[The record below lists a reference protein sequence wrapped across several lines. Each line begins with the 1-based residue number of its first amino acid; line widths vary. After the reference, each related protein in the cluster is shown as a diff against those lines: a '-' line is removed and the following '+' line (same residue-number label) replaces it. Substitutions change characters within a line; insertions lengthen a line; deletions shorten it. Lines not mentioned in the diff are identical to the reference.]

1 MKPKPKTRNQL
12 FALIREQKAIIEKQA
27 LEIQERHDDQVT
39 TNKQYHLMRA
49 SLSEKEREIS
59 NQNSELCRLRD
70 IIHTLRSV
78 MINDY

>member
-27 LEIQERHDDQVT
+27 LEIQERYDYQVN

-49 SLSEKEREIS
+49 SLSEKEREIR
-59 NQNSELCRLRD
+59 NQNSELCRLHD
-70 IIHTLRSV
+70 IIRTLRAV